1 MVVSRKHQID
11 VLCVISENEYKRV
24 CTDYGFDW
32 VMTENTPVGR
42 KINYG
47 FSQSLK
53 YDYDYLM
60 VMNSDSVIDS
70 KLLDEVYEPFF
81 ESLNPFF
88 GINRITY
95 VNFLTKQAR
104 DFTYEFSVLGVGK
117 CIHRSVVEKLP
128 KPYPERN
135 RGLDD
140 GMMDTLIH
148 AGYWPTIVP
157 YEGQLAWDFKSEV
170 NIHPW
175 REFENRGK
183 EVCYSRA

>member
-11 VLCVISENEYKRV
+11 VLCVISEDEYKVV
-24 CTDYGFDW
+24 CADYGFDW
-32 VMTENTPVGR
+32 VMTQNTPVGR

-47 FSQSLK
+47 MSQSLK
-53 YDYDYLM
+53 YEYDYLM

-70 KLLDEVYEPFF
+70 KLLDEVYQPFF

-88 GINRITY
+88 GISKITY
-95 VNFLTKQAR
+95 VNFDTKEAR
-104 DFTYEFSVLGVGK
+104 DFSYEFSVLGVGK
-117 CIHRSVVEKLP
+117 CIHRSVVEKCP

-140 GMMDTLIH
+140 GMMDTLIKL
-148 AGYWPTIVP
+148 GYWPTIAK
-157 YEGQLAWDFKSEV
+157 YDGQMAWDFKGNV

-175 REFENRGK
+175 EEYANKGV
-183 EVCYSRA
+183 EVCYSQR

>member
-1 MVVSRKHQID
+1 
-11 VLCVISENEYKRV
+11 LGVISEDEYKVV
-24 CTDYGFDW
+24 CAEYGFDW
-32 VMTENTPVGR
+32 VMTDNTPVGR

-47 FSQSLK
+47 FSQRLK
-53 YDYDYLM
+53 YKYDYLM

-117 CIHRSVVEKLP
+117 CIHRNVVEKIP
-128 KPYPERN
+128 KPYP
-135 RGLDD
+135 
-140 GMMDTLIH
+140 
-148 AGYWPTIVP
+148 
-157 YEGQLAWDFKSEV
+157 
-170 NIHPW
+170 
-175 REFENRGK
+175 
-183 EVCYSRA
+183 